1 MSNFILSYSGDL
13 LGWIVDLG
21 NVEGSP
27 WTKPMNQVK
36 NWGVTQEIYTIFKLY
51 NLLLR

>member
-36 NWGVTQEIYTIFKLY
+36 NLGVMSDTRNIYNI
-51 NLLLR
+51 